1 LSYAQA
7 LTVRQEQS
15 LVVAAE
21 GGDAAACRKL
31 VEVFMPAIAG
41 IARGFPAGA
50 GVERQELLQQGVVG
64 LLVAARRYNPRL
76 NTPFWAYA
84 SFWVRKAMQDL
95 VAELARPVTLSDRA
109 VRSLA
114 RVRAARREHLQ
125 TYGAEPTNEQL
136 SDETGFTV
144 EQLERLQATERVDTS
159 ETVEDLLVD
168 PGAEQA
174 FDQVLD
180 YMELREVREA
190 AEQLTERQ
198 RAVIRAHFGLGQ
210 PVQTLDEIGDRL
222 GLTAERARQI
232 EVEALVRMR
241 DALARPPRP
250 QRPDRQRR
258 GAGSAGLGQPNL
270 RDHRVRGVEEG

>member
-1 LSYAQA
+1 MRASRRSETLRAESTSASGVSCRPALSYAEA

-15 LVVAAE
+15 LVVAAK

-31 VEVFMPAIAG
+31 VEVFMPAIAR
-41 IARGFPAGA
+41 IAHGFPTGA

-64 LLVAARRYNPRL
+64 LLVAARRYDPCR

-114 RVRAARREHLQ
+114 RIRAARTEHVQ
-125 TYGAEPTNEQL
+125 AYRTEPTNEEL
-136 SDETGFTV
+136 SDETGFTP
-144 EQLERLQATERVDTS
+144 EQLEQLQAAERVDTS
-159 ETVEDLLVD
+159 GAVEDAIVD

-174 FDQVLD
+174 FEQVLD
-180 YMELREVREA
+180 YMELREVRDA
-190 AEQLTERQ
+190 ADRLTDRQ
-198 RAVIRAHFGLGQ
+198 RTVIRAHYGLGQ
-210 PVQTLDEIGDRL
+210 PAQTLDEIGDRL

-232 EVEALVRMR
+232 EVDALSRMR
-241 DALARPPRP
+241 DALEATPAAV
-250 QRPDRQRR
+250 
-258 GAGSAGLGQPNL
+258 G
-270 RDHRVRGVEEG
+270 